1 MNTEPDPSD
10 AEAQA
15 AHAALFKRV
24 SDHLA
29 VAAGKL
35 ASLDGEPRLRPVDV
49 AGLFI
54 ATGINVLIIEDGPGE
69 ALAYMQQLV
78 ADMKRGAPVAN

>member
-29 VAAGKL
+29 LTAGKL
-35 ASLDGEPRLRPVDV
+35 TRLSDSPKLTPVDV
-49 AGLFI
+49 ADLFL
-54 ATGINVLIIEDGPGE
+54 ATGLNVLLVEQGDAAVVARLREIAATIE
-69 ALAYMQQLV
+69 A
-78 ADMKRGAPVAN
+78 GAPVAN